1 MADPQI
7 KFSTKDAIASLV
19 IGEIVAWLLIAM
31 IKNLNLAIS
40 SQIVWSLPVVFP
52 ILCIIGLYIA
62 YLISKK
68 IPVIYQVAKFVLVGG
83 LNTLMDWGVLAFL
96 IILFDSYLGI
106 KFGDTLL
113 VVFSVTIAY
122 YSLYKSIS
130 FIVASINSYLWN
142 KFWTFQRQT
151 TEKVGREFIQFFV
164 ITVIGFLLNV
174 GIASIILKLVTPIG
188 GLPDG
193 SRWPI
198 LAAVIATAFS
208 MVWNFVGYKFIV
220 FNVGREKNAGLSI
233 PSS

>member
-1 MADPQI
+1 MENEV
-7 KFSTKDAIASLV
+7 KFSPKDAIASLV

-31 IKNLNLAIS
+31 VKNLRLSVPFI
-40 SQIVWSLPVVFP
+40 WSLPVVFP

-62 YLISKK
+62 YLISKR
-68 IPVIYQVAKFVLVGG
+68 IPVIYQIAKFVLVGG

-113 VVFSVTIAY
+113 VVFFVTIVY

-151 TEKVGREFIQFFV
+151 TEKVGKEFVQFFT

-174 GIASIILKLVTPIG
+174 VIASIVLMLVTPIG

-198 LAAVIATAFS
+198 LAAVFATAVS
-208 MVWNFVGYKFIV
+208 MIWNFVGYKFIV
-220 FNVGREKNAGLSI
+220 FDVKRDTETQMAHG
-233 PSS
+233 